1 MELAFQKWN
10 PQSPETSFQTYLY
23 NTVPIEQAPF
33 YGPTPSDNEARW
45 EEALTKKPSPGA
57 VPVLVPGFHGLGQR
71 MVMQYQALGTLQ
83 GRLHEIS
90 EGLNSLLQRHDLEIS
105 IRAAECRRKHL
116 RISQQC
122 LGLAAKTQILRNR
135 GYAMD
140 GAEEQLRGRL
150 LQLERKVFD
159 PVLNGRGEEIWAR
172 MVSVRERGRQLQ
184 REFAKA
190 GSALPS
196 ESGKGLDEGVM
207 AKTKKVCSQ
216 HVLPFD

>member
-1 MELAFQKWN
+1 
-10 PQSPETSFQTYLY
+10 
-23 NTVPIEQAPF
+23 
-33 YGPTPSDNEARW
+33 
-45 EEALTKKPSPGA
+45 
-57 VPVLVPGFHGLGQR
+57 
-71 MVMQYQALGTLQ
+71 MQYQALSTLQ
-83 GRLHEIS
+83 GRLHEIN
-90 EGLNSLLQRHDLEIS
+90 EGLNGLLQRHDLEIS
-105 IRAAECRRKHL
+105 IRATECRRKHL

-140 GAEEQLRGRL
+140 GAEEQLRARL

-190 GSALPS
+190 GSALPT
-196 ESGKGLDEGVM
+196 ESGKSLDEGVM
-207 AKTKKVCSQ
+207 AKTKKVWNQSCF
-216 HVLPFD
+216 LFDQ